1 MSLLDKLLGPKVV
14 EQGELTD
21 MSRWSESAV
30 PGRAQVWLDNY
41 IFDEEPLIESL
52 PRSHDLN

>member
-1 MSLLDKLLGPKVV
+1 MSLLDKLLGPNMVD
-14 EQGELTD
+14 QGELTD
-21 MSRWSESAV
+21 MSGWSESAV
-30 PGRAQVWLDNY
+30 PGRAQHWLDNF

>member
-1 MSLLDKLLGPKVV
+1 MRLLDKLLGPNVV

-30 PGRAQVWLDNY
+30 PGRTQHWLDNY

-52 PRSHDLN
+52 LRSDDLN